1 MTNDKPKR
9 LIVPLQKS
17 SDGATVRIDR
27 VSSISNS
34 IDRAFGIVDE
44 QLMKIGIKSRQAGGL
59 LQPEDV
65 KALHGHIKALVEL
78 SKEEREREKS
88 NKDSEEL
95 KDLSHE
101 QLLEL
106 AQQELGTAK
115 DITKKT

>member
-1 MTNDKPKR
+1 MNNDKPRR

-17 SDGATVRIDR
+17 SDGATVRVDR

-44 QLMKIGIKSRQAGGL
+44 QLMKIGIKSRTSGML
-59 LQPEDV
+59 DEKDV

-78 SKEEREREKS
+78 SKEERERDKS
-88 NKDSEEL
+88 NKDPEDL
-95 KDLSHE
+95 KDLTHE

-106 AQQELGTAK
+106 AATELGTAK
-115 DITKKT
+115 DITKK